1 MLPCSGLVVVLCRKQ
16 TWPHQPPR
24 GKLYGGGPGVPGGV
38 GGGVVTSATPTP
50 YFTQTRSLW
59 HSSWVRGM
67 SACGYSV
74 PLRTNCGPEDP
85 GRRSSGVE
93 LLIAIGWL
101 TLRPRWWQVKISM
114 LFSSNPGLHNSIHFE
129 HLPVTFSQQQHT
141 PPAAAPQ
148 YVVSVNDGQ
157 PTFLSSLL

>member
-24 GKLYGGGPGVPGGV
+24 GKLYGGGPGVPGGGW
-38 GGGVVTSATPTP
+38 GGGVVTRCCVGHSLFHLVGATPTP
-50 YFTQTRSLW
+50 YLLYTDKEW

-93 LLIAIGWL
+93 RKRRLAGWRCDRGDDRWRSRCCSRAIRGCTTAFTLKTSNNLL
-101 TLRPRWWQVKISM
+101 
-114 LFSSNPGLHNSIHFE
+114 
-129 HLPVTFSQQQHT
+129 VTTHT
-141 PPAAAPQ
+141 SCCSTA
-148 YVVSVNDGQ
+148 VRRKC
-157 PTFLSSLL
+157 